1 MAMVID
7 SLVVQLDLDAKGLAT
22 GAKQA
27 QKEVDKLKKG
37 TEATG
42 EATKKAGKD
51 GADAFAAFRREA
63 LGALALF
70 TGGKSLM
77 GFTKDIT
84 EANVALGNLSKQL
97 GIAPQ
102 KLAQLHYAM
111 KATGGHA
118 GSVDSF
124 LKSIQTMKT
133 SSMGRAELTNV
144 GGQLGVNFL
153 DKHDHVRGD
162 IIEQLHRSSSFMGKD
177 LGRQEAM
184 LAQLGGNA
192 EITNLATR
200 RDLPQ
205 LMQTFTNMGSTQ
217 EQTKQAQQL
226 LADWTEL
233 RANTD
238 KIMQQVFSDI
248 EPSINNFTK
257 SLTALEKAHPKAIA
271 EGIGTVATALTVLSA
286 ILTARGFLTALTGI
300 TKLAPS
306 PLGVTSTAGAAVKH
320 DVANTSS
327 SPWWN
332 PWGKHG
338 AEMFMNAPP
347 PIKKKTEQETGITD
361 KEATDHYF
369 ERAGE
374 RWLSIFS
381 PLDED
386 AKNTK
391 RALMARERTSGITDK
406 EAIAHA
412 KKYSRFPF
420 FVDDTLSGAESE
432 RQKMLQ
438 EQQKNSNRNKR
449 NNAPEGAPNAQN
461 INYDRLTGAV
471 AMQESGGN
479 PNAISKAGAM
489 GGVQLM
495 PATAHDQGLTNPFD
509 PEQLWRAGQR
519 RLTQLVNRFHDVEKG
534 LTAHNWGPGKLNN
547 DLRKHGEN
555 GRNYLPNKTSHYIHN
570 VNRNYATNH
579 VVHHHHNPS
588 INITINGAGK
598 DAHHL
603 AHETAQA
610 IEQKLSESLYV
621 GNVRRST

>member
-1 MAMVID
+1 MATVID

-111 KATGGHA
+111 EATGGHA

-124 LKSIQTMKT
+124 LKNIQSMKT
-133 SSMGRAELTNV
+133 SPMGRAELTNV
-144 GGQLGVNFL
+144 GRQLGVNFL

-162 IIEQLHRSSSFMGKD
+162 IIEQLYRSSSFMGKD
-177 LGRQEAM
+177 RGWQEAM
-184 LAQLGGNA
+184 LAKVGANA
-192 EITNLATR
+192 EIANLATR

-205 LMQTFTNMGSTQ
+205 LIQTFTNMGPTQ

-226 LADWTEL
+226 LKDWTEL

-248 EPSINNFTK
+248 EPSIDNFIK

-300 TKLAPS
+300 TKLASS
-306 PLGVTSTAGAAVKH
+306 PWVIASAVGGAVKH
-320 DVANTSS
+320 DFEATGF
-327 SPWWN
+327 SPWD
-332 PWGKHG
+332 PYAG
-338 AEMFMNAPP
+338 AYGPHD
-347 PIKKKTEQETGITD
+347 KD
-361 KEATDHYF
+361 KEQRDDQAWEEMQKLVKHYKNRTGAWTTWGFNEDEERRIVEEEHHNIKGKSAQKPTSLAATPTT
-369 ERAGE
+369 
-374 RWLSIFS
+374 SI
-381 PLDED
+381 PQL
-386 AKNTK
+386 
-391 RALMARERTSGITDK
+391 
-406 EAIAHA
+406 
-412 KKYSRFPF
+412 P
-420 FVDDTLSGAESE
+420 
-432 RQKMLQ
+432 
-438 EQQKNSNRNKR
+438 
-449 NNAPEGAPNAQN
+449 PNATHGEHDSAFGNPKN

-489 GGVQLM
+489 GMMQLM
-495 PATAHDQGLTNPFD
+495 PATAHDQGVTNPFD
-509 PEQLWRAGQR
+509 PEQSWHAGQR
-519 RLTQLVNRFHDVEKG
+519 YLKQLVGRYHDVEKA
-534 LTAHNWGPGKLNN
+534 LAAYNWGPGKLNS
-547 DLRKHGEN
+547 DIRKHGEN
-555 GRNYLPNKTSHYIHN
+555 WRNFIPSKTSHYIHN
-570 VNRNYATNH
+570 ISGNYATGH
-579 VVHHHHNPS
+579 VVHHHHTPP
-588 INITINGAGK
+588 INIAINGAGK
-598 DAHHL
+598 DAHHI
-603 AHETAQA
+603 AHETSRAVQQA
-610 IEQKLSESLYV
+610 LSH
-621 GNVRRST
+621 NVTSANRTRLS